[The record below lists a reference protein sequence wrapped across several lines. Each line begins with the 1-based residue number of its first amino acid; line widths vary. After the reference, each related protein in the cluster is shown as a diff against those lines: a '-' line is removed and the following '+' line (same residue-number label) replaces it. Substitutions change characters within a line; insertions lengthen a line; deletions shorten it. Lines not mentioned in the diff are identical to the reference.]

1 MKMRLHQFELPLAH
15 PFTISRGTI
24 TSQPTLIVELCDDT
38 WSGFGEAT
46 ANDYYGHT
54 CESMIEGLERHRETI
69 ENAVWE
75 TPAELWSLTAK
86 LPGLSSFAQCAV
98 DLAAH
103 DLWGKRQGRST
114 LEALG
119 GSFDQPRPSS
129 NFTIGLDSIPRMIEK
144 LRETP
149 DWPCYKIKLGTPEDV
164 EIVRRLREVT
174 DAPFRVDANG
184 GWTVEEAL
192 EKIPRLEQLGV
203 ELIEQPL
210 AEGEMHL
217 VGQVAR
223 STSLPVVADENCQ
236 VEGDVAACAQ
246 SGFTGINI
254 KLVKCGGLTS
264 ARRMIAEARD
274 LGLKVMVG
282 CMTESS
288 VGISA
293 IAQLLPLIDFVDMD
307 GAALLARDA
316 AKGVRVERGIC
327 LYDSRVGNSVERL
340 IAFA

>member
-1 MKMRLHQFELPLAH
+1 M
-15 PFTISRGTI
+15 
-24 TSQPTLIVELCDDT
+24 
-38 WSGFGEAT
+38 
-46 ANDYYGHT
+46 
-54 CESMIEGLERHRETI
+54 
-69 ENAVWE
+69 
-75 TPAELWSLTAK
+75 
-86 LPGLSSFAQCAV
+86 
-98 DLAAH
+98 
-103 DLWGKRQGRST
+103 
-114 LEALG
+114 
-119 GSFDQPRPSS
+119 
-129 NFTIGLDSIPRMIEK
+129 
-144 LRETP
+144 
-149 DWPCYKIKLGTPEDV
+149 
-164 EIVRRLREVT
+164 
-174 DAPFRVDANG
+174 
-184 GWTVEEAL
+184 
-192 EKIPRLEQLGV
+192 
-203 ELIEQPL
+203 IEQPL

-340 IAFA
+340 IALA